1 MGEAFSCVTAK
12 FGARKYRGLRD
23 KDLELEDLRG
33 GGATLSLPKLETSRH
48 NRCCFWTGRHYP
60 GSSSTRENQHD
71 IKMCSDLWEKL
82 FLVLQESLEQESIED
97 SEIRTLNK
105 NWPKFLNSLCSLLR
119 DKDLELEDFRGW
131 GATLS
136 LPKLETSRHNRC
148 CFSTGRHYPGSS
160 STRENMQCCDKGLA
174 PLFWGDRRTRWN
186 EWVDKQG
193 NLFGWDRR
201 DCGGPPQS
209 LRSHPNVTLS
219 MK

>member
-1 MGEAFSCVTAK
+1 MLSREVYCMKDILKFQTALH
-12 FGARKYRGLRD
+12 GTGLSWGWWDYRPTACSSDHWL
-23 KDLELEDLRG
+23 
-33 GGATLSLPKLETSRH
+33 AKLQTSRH
-48 NRCCFWTGRHYP
+48 NRCCFWTGRHFP

-119 DKDLELEDFRGW
+119 DKDLELEDLRGG

-148 CFSTGRHYPGSS
+148 CFWTGRHYSGSS
-160 STRENMQCCDKGLA
+160 STRENQHDNSGV
-174 PLFWGDRRTRWN
+174 G
-186 EWVDKQG
+186 
-193 NLFGWDRR
+193 
-201 DCGGPPQS
+201 S
-209 LRSHPNVTLS
+209 LTS
-219 MK
+219 